1 MMNNNSLTLNN
12 LCRFCNAELTALGD
26 CYVCEQCKTVAR
38 IGSVDNETISSNV
51 KATIESIQQYLD
63 CKAKYL
69 HDIEQKYINHVK
81 LNDKEKAIHKYCL
94 DFQDCKDCLQSFMKG
109 RLDFNDIDFRQKL
122 YKLLE
127 LSLEFKKVF
136 GTSCVEFEL

>member
-1 MMNNNSLTLNN
+1 MVSSNLV
-12 LCRFCNAELTALGD
+12 LCRFCNAELTALGN
-26 CYVCEQCKTVAR
+26 CYVCKQCKTVAC

-69 HDIEQKYINHVK
+69 HDIEQKYINHVE

-94 DFQDCKDCLQSFMKG
+94 DFQDCKDCLQRFMKG

-136 GTSCVEFEL
+136 GSSCVELEL

>member
-1 MMNNNSLTLNN
+1 MVNSNLVSNN
-12 LCRFCNAELTALGD
+12 LCGICDAELTVLGN
-26 CYVCEQCKTVAR
+26 CYVCKQCKAVACV
-38 IGSVDNETISSNV
+38 GSADNETVSSNI

-69 HDIEQKYINHVK
+69 HDIEQKYINHLE
-81 LNDKEKAIHKYCL
+81 LNDEEKAIHEYCL

-109 RLDFNDIDFRQKL
+109 RLDFKDIDFRQKL

-127 LSLEFKKVF
+127 LSLEFKEVF
-136 GTSCVEFEL
+136 GSSCVELEL